1 MDIDTANSG
10 REELEMSLKTHF
22 DAIFMDHLMPKMDGI
37 ECLDQLRNQAGGLN
51 RTTPVIVL
59 TANAGSE
66 NRDLYTRAGFDGYL
80 IKPKLFGNSL
90 GVSGLLILVSIVV
103 FGNIMGILGI
113 LLAIPL
119 AAIIDFSYEEYFLP
133 FLERRKERAGLEN
146 KKP

>member
-1 MDIDTANSG
+1 
-10 REELEMSLKTHF
+10 L
-22 DAIFMDHLMPKMDGI
+22 
-37 ECLDQLRNQAGGLN
+37 
-51 RTTPVIVL
+51 VL
-59 TANAGSE
+59 QTV
-66 NRDLYTRAGFDGYL
+66 DGYL
-80 IKPKLFGNSL
+80 IKPKLFRNSL